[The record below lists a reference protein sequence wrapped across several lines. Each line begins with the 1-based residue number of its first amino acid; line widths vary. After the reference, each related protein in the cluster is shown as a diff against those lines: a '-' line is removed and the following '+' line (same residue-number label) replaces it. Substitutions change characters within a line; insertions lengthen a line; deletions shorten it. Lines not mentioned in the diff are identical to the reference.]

1 MILALIS
8 PKAEELARAAR
19 NFPGC
24 TTLRGRDWFD
34 NINHA
39 CASVTIRY
47 RVIFLDITLLGERA
61 LDNIPFLS
69 EEFERPEII
78 LIGNPEHEA
87 RIKKGRLGKFILK
100 ANMATELPSLLEKID
115 L

>member
-1 MILALIS
+1 MILSLIS

-24 TTLRGRDWFD
+24 ITLAERDWFD

-39 CASVTIRY
+39 VASATINY
-47 RVIFLDITLLGERA
+47 RVIVLDITLLGERA
-61 LDNIPFLS
+61 LNNIPFLS

-78 LIGNPEHEA
+78 LIGNPEHEKK
-87 RIKKGRLGKFILK
+87 IKEGRLGAFILK
-100 ANMATELPSLLEKID
+100 ANMATELPLLLEKID